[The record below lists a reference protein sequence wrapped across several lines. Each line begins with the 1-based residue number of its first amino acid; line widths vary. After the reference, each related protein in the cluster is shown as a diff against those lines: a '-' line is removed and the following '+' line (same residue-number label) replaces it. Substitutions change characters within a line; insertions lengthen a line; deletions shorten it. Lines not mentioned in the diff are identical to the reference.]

1 MYNGLEYF
9 LHTICSGWNYFL
21 QTIILGWIF
30 LFSAS
35 KLQGQFEIEDSAA
48 ANGLILSFGGLFKN
62 CCIEIYV
69 YFSQIDTY
77 FGLPTQL
84 ISNIWFCCS
93 DSQITLDY
101 AAQFLIG
108 YRLRGDNEINES
120 LRSTWRDRQW
130 YGYNNQRILLNIV
143 KNSSKLLW

>member
-1 MYNGLEYF
+1 M
-9 LHTICSGWNYFL
+9 GWNIFYTQFAVAGIIFFRQLYRAGFFYFL
-21 QTIILGWIF
+21 QANYRGNLKLMILRQRMDWSCLLVVYLGTV
-30 LFSAS
+30 
-35 KLQGQFEIEDSAA
+35 
-48 ANGLILSFGGLFKN
+48 
-62 CCIEIYV
+62 CIEIYV

-101 AAQFLIG
+101 AAQFLIE

-130 YGYNNQRILLNIV
+130 YGYINQRILLNIV